1 MKKLITLILLLAIL
15 VAANF
20 IFNDESSKIKKDMPT
35 LAEAINLSG
44 QVISIEI
51 NNNGENLK
59 MVDKSFVGYP
69 KLNSCFGIEKINLYC
84 ADEKKINLFNK
95 FLNSYIKDIYE
106 NTEENINRL
115 GFNDKN
121 NKISIIIKTD
131 NNKSGRKTLFF
142 GNINNFSE
150 VYVLQSNKIYKI
162 NFLNGIF
169 SIDTK
174 FWIDKSKPII
184 SLLESDEFDIK
195 ISKGSSDKFSSCELL
210 KHKDLVMKPENSIL
224 RNSFIDLYASDVLT
238 LQESKIR
245 SEAEFF
251 LTLRILSSNKKSY
264 IRMWRRDYLVYMAF
278 ANNPQNVFIIPS
290 SVYDNINSYCEK

>member
-15 VAANF
+15 VVANF
-20 IFNDESSKIKKDMPT
+20 IFNDESSKIKKDMQT
-35 LAEAINLSG
+35 LAEAIDLSG
-44 QVISIEI
+44 QVISLEI
-51 NNNGENLK
+51 NNNGETLK

-69 KLNSCFGIEKINLYC
+69 KSNSCFGIEKINLYC

-95 FLNSYIKDIYE
+95 FLNNHIKDIYE

-121 NKISIIIKTD
+121 NEISIIIKTD
-131 NNKSGRKTLFF
+131 NNKSNRKTLFF

-150 VYVLQSNKIYKI
+150 VYVLQSNKIYKV
-162 NFLNGIF
+162 NFLDGIF
-169 SIDTK
+169 NIDTK

-195 ISKGSSDKFSSCELL
+195 ISKGSSGKFSSCELL

-245 SEAEFF
+245 SEAEFL
-251 LTLRILSSNKKSY
+251 LTLRILSSNKKAY

-278 ANNPQNVFIIPS
+278 ANNSQDVFVIPS

>member
-15 VAANF
+15 VVANF
-20 IFNDESSKIKKDMPT
+20 IFNDESSKIKKDMQT
-35 LAEAINLSG
+35 LAEAIGLSG

-69 KLNSCFGIEKINLYC
+69 KSNSCFGIEKINLYC

-95 FLNSYIKDIYE
+95 FLNNYIKDIYE

-131 NNKSGRKTLFF
+131 NNKSNRKTLFF

-150 VYVLQSNKIYKI
+150 VYVLQSNKIYKV
-162 NFLNGIF
+162 NFLDGIF
-169 SIDTK
+169 NIDTK

-224 RNSFIDLYASDVLT
+224 RNSFIDLYASDVIT

-245 SEAEFF
+245 SEAEFL
-251 LTLRILSSNKKSY
+251 LTLRILSSNKKAY

-278 ANNPQNVFIIPS
+278 ANNSQDVFVIPS
-290 SVYDNINSYCEK
+290 SVYDNVNSYCEK

>member
-15 VAANF
+15 VVANF
-20 IFNDESSKIKKDMPT
+20 IFNDESSKIKKDMQT
-35 LAEAINLSG
+35 LAEAIDLSG

-51 NNNGENLK
+51 NNNGETLK

-69 KLNSCFGIEKINLYC
+69 KSNSCFGIEKINLYC

-95 FLNSYIKDIYE
+95 FLNNYIKDIYE

-121 NKISIIIKTD
+121 NEISIIIKTD
-131 NNKSGRKTLFF
+131 NNKSNRKTLFF

-150 VYVLQSNKIYKI
+150 VYVLQSNKIYKV
-162 NFLNGIF
+162 NFLDGIF
-169 SIDTK
+169 NIDTK

-195 ISKGSSDKFSSCELL
+195 ISKGSSDKFSLCELL

-245 SEAEFF
+245 SEAEFL
-251 LTLRILSSNKKSY
+251 LTLRILSSNKKAY

-278 ANNPQNVFIIPS
+278 ANNSQDVFVIPS

>member
-15 VAANF
+15 VVANF
-20 IFNDESSKIKKDMPT
+20 IFNDESSKTKKDMQT
-35 LAEAINLSG
+35 LAEAIDLSG

-69 KLNSCFGIEKINLYC
+69 KSNSCFGIEKINLYC

-95 FLNSYIKDIYE
+95 FINTYIKDIYE

-121 NKISIIIKTD
+121 NEISIIIKTD
-131 NNKSGRKTLFF
+131 NNKSNRKTLFF

-150 VYVLQSNKIYKI
+150 VYVLQSNKIYKV
-162 NFLNGIF
+162 NFLDGIF
-169 SIDTK
+169 NIDTK

-195 ISKGSSDKFSSCELL
+195 ISKGSSDKFSSCKLL

-245 SEAEFF
+245 SEAEFL
-251 LTLRILSSNKKSY
+251 LTLRILSSNKKAY

-278 ANNPQNVFIIPS
+278 ANNSQDVFVIPS
-290 SVYDNINSYCEK
+290 SVYDNVNSYCEK

>member
-15 VAANF
+15 VVANF
-20 IFNDESSKIKKDMPT
+20 IFNDESSKIKKDMQT
-35 LAEAINLSG
+35 LAEAIDLSG

-51 NNNGENLK
+51 NNNGETLK

-69 KLNSCFGIEKINLYC
+69 KSNSCFGIEKINLYC

-95 FLNSYIKDIYE
+95 FLNNYIKDIYE

-121 NKISIIIKTD
+121 NEISIIIKTD
-131 NNKSGRKTLFF
+131 NNKSNRKTLFF

-150 VYVLQSNKIYKI
+150 VYVLQSNKIYKV
-162 NFLNGIF
+162 NFLDGIF
-169 SIDTK
+169 NIDTK

-245 SEAEFF
+245 SEAEFL
-251 LTLRILSSNKKSY
+251 LTLRILSSNKKAY

-278 ANNPQNVFIIPS
+278 ANNSQDVFVIPS